1 MKKMFRT
8 HSKNYAARNL
18 TEALL
23 HEIDGGYITYE
34 DAIRFRPFF
43 ISDPVLLIK
52 IAKRL
57 KRIME
62 KRGVYIYEKKMDS

>member
-1 MKKMFRT
+1 MRKMFRT
-8 HSKNYAARNL
+8 HSKNYTARAL
-18 TEALL
+18 THAIL

-43 ISDPVLLIK
+43 VSDPVLRIK

-57 KRIME
+57 KRVME
-62 KRGVYIYEKKMDS
+62 KRGVQI

>member
-8 HSKNYAARNL
+8 HSKNYAVRNL
-18 TEALL
+18 TEAFLN
-23 HEIDGGYITYE
+23 EIDAGFITYE

-43 ISDPVLLIK
+43 VSDPVLRIK

-62 KRGVYIYEKKMDS
+62 KRGVQIYEN